1 MSDHQT
7 RARDGAKPPPNAK
20 LKPLSTN
27 IVLAPGGRLG
37 PSPKHATCEGRN
49 QPGRFYT
56 LYTED
61 DLRAL
66 LVDVGLTLRDVTRGT
81 GRGLDGGA
89 STWISVLAHD

>member
-20 LKPLSTN
+20 LKPLSTD

-37 PSPKHATCEGRN
+37 PSPKHATCAGRN
-49 QPGRFYT
+49 QPGRCHGFR
-56 LYTED
+56 TED
-61 DLRAL
+61 DLHAL
-66 LVDVGLTLRDVTRGT
+66 LADVGLTLRDVTRGT
-81 GRGLDGGA
+81 GRGLDGSA